1 MVELV
6 VSPLVCPRV
15 IGMFANVI
23 HVSVVVELALDIVGF
38 RYYALSFYT
47 LI

>member
-23 HVSVVVELALDIVGF
+23 HVSVVVEMALDTMGWH
-38 RYYALSFYT
+38 
-47 LI
+47 